1 MDSSPPGS
9 TFHGISQAR
18 LLEWVATSFSRG
30 SSQPGMEPASPALAD
45 EFFTT
50 YDVGFSEDSLI
61 FKEENLALGPGTRL
75 NHSRAFV

>member
-1 MDSSPPGS
+1 MDSSPPGY

-18 LLEWVATSFSRG
+18 ILEWVATSFSRA

-45 EFFTT
+45 DFFTT
-50 YDVGFSEDSLI
+50 YDVGFSEDSPI
-61 FKEENLALGPGTRL
+61 SEEENLALGPGTRL